1 MRQRRGESEEDMEDV
16 LFGKSEEFRR
26 VAPYFPE
33 EVFEHLPDLLAQG
46 VKAAGSYR
54 ERDMLLMAMITN
66 ISACLPEV
74 RVLYDQ
80 VYYSPHLY
88 YMVIAHAGGGRGWCL
103 WPACCPERFT
113 AIMRSRT
120 RRCAWC
126 MIRPF

>member
-1 MRQRRGESEEDMEDV
+1 MKRIWRMCCSEKV
-16 LFGKSEEFRR
+16 KNFVGWLLT
-26 VAPYFPE
+26 FPKRC
-33 EVFEHLPDLLAQG
+33 LSICLICLQQG

-88 YMVIAHAGGGRGWCL
+88 YMVIARGRRKGGGVSGRL
-103 WPACCPERFT
+103 VA
-113 AIMRSRT
+113 
-120 RRCAWC
+120 RRDS
-126 MIRPF
+126 PLL

>member
-1 MRQRRGESEEDMEDV
+1 MMQKLSLIHI

-66 ISACLPEV
+66 ILSLIHIFHP
-74 RVLYDQ
+74 RY
-80 VYYSPHLY
+80 
-88 YMVIAHAGGGRGWCL
+88 
-103 WPACCPERFT
+103 
-113 AIMRSRT
+113 
-120 RRCAWC
+120 
-126 MIRPF
+126 